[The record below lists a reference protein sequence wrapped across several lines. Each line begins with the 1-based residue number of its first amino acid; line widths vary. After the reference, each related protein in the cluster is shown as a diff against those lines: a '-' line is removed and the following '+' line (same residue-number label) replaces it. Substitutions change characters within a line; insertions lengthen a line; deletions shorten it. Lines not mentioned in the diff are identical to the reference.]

1 MTCSIGTRAGR
12 ARVLA
17 VVALSLLAGCATTPR
32 DAGERDPYDPFEPLN
47 RKVFAFNQA
56 ADRYLL
62 RPVASGYDS
71 VVPGP
76 IKTGVG
82 NFFDN
87 LSTPIWVL
95 NHLLQGQFGEAGRQG
110 GRFFMNSTVGIGGL
124 LDVATPSGVPRRR
137 ASFDQ
142 TFGKWGVPSGP
153 YLMVPLLGPNTAR
166 SGLGWY
172 ARYHTDVVWNYLD
185 DNRSLRDKL
194 VTLEIIETRRGL
206 LGLDRMLD
214 QASDPYLMMR
224 DAYRQRVEF
233 EIRGSSGDDEFFEFD
248 DFDDFDDEDDRDE
261 DG

>member
-1 MTCSIGTRAGR
+1 MNCFNGRRAWSAR
-12 ARVLA
+12 ALAVLA
-17 VVALSLLAGCATTPR
+17 LALLAGCATTPR
-32 DAGERDPYDPFEPLN
+32 DAAERDPYDPFEPLN
-47 RKVFAFNQA
+47 RKVFAFNMA

-62 RPVASGYDS
+62 RPVATGYDT

-76 IKTGVG
+76 VKTGIG
-82 NFFDN
+82 NFFEN
-87 LSTPIWVL
+87 LSTPIWML

-110 GRFFMNSTVGIGGL
+110 GRFFMNSTVGLGGL

-153 YLMVPLLGPNTAR
+153 YLMVPLLGPNTPR

-172 ARYHTDVVWNYLD
+172 ARYHTDIVWNYLE
-185 DNRSLRDKL
+185 DNRALRDKL
-194 VTLEIIETRRGL
+194 VVLEVIETRRDL

-214 QASDPYLMMR
+214 QAADPYLLMR

-233 EIRGSSGDDEFFEFD
+233 EIRGSSGDDEYFDFDEFD
-248 DFDDFDDEDDRDE
+248 DFDDD
-261 DG
+261 